1 LKNDSSNKENRL
13 ELEPDISLLNDQ
25 FLDQHIILAL
35 NNNDNENQD
44 FTTPPLDDDTF
55 IKNVIEYA
63 ATCDESI
70 IEDVFNL
77 PSDLEDTLDPFMS
90 FDEPRSGSTADHSKE
105 PSVEVATPEEVS
117 NMVSGGD
124 EDLLDFQTTW
134 TLDNYLLGSA
144 DPQTKKSPS
153 STFSEILLTVN
164 DNSKPLPQY
173 QTNLSNPTVSSSIR
187 NTSTLDVDIDDYL
200 VPPPISKTDVNFTS
214 TTSVSPS
221 IRTTWTLGVDDH
233 LVPPSSSQAD
243 VNFPAVYTPFKLP
256 IGNTDG
262 DIVVEVAPIPAPS
275 SPSRPWT
282 VIKQGPVLSA
292 RQPGTQPQ
300 FSRVANK
307 RGTSVAKSNSE
318 RNSPSSGVLV
328 SRRPCPQA
336 KDQNAKVTCKG
347 GRSVPQS
354 NAERCMTY
362 RKKQQAKKEK
372 EDEELRTLFEQ
383 NRMLK
388 AKEAAL
394 KNKISKLKASL
405 LKIGLGG
412 FFY

>member
-1 LKNDSSNKENRL
+1 
-13 ELEPDISLLNDQ
+13 
-25 FLDQHIILAL
+25 
-35 NNNDNENQD
+35 
-44 FTTPPLDDDTF
+44 
-55 IKNVIEYA
+55 VIEYA
-63 ATCDESI
+63 ATCNKSF
-70 IEDVFNL
+70 IEDVFHL
-77 PSDLEDTLDPFMS
+77 PPDLEDTFDHFMS
-90 FDEPRSGSTADHSKE
+90 FAEPKIGSNDDHSKE
-105 PSVEVATPEEVS
+105 PSVEVAGPEEAS
-117 NMVSGGD
+117 NVVSGD
-124 EDLLDFQTTW
+124 NLELMDFQTTW
-134 TLDNYLLGSA
+134 TLDNYPLGSA

-153 STFSEILLTVN
+153 STLSEIPLTVN
-164 DNSKPLPQY
+164 DNSEPLLQNP
-173 QTNLSNPTVSSSIR
+173 TNPGKPTVSSLIR
-187 NTSTLDVDIDDYL
+187 DTSTLNVDIDDYL
-200 VPPPISKTDVNFTS
+200 VPPPMSKTDANFTS

-221 IRTTWTLGVDDH
+221 IRTTWTLDVDDY
-233 LVPPSSSQAD
+233 LVPQPSSQAD
-243 VNFPAVYTPFKLP
+243 FNFPAAYTPFKLP

-275 SPSRPWT
+275 SPSRSWT

-292 RQPGTQPQ
+292 RQPGTQPK

-307 RGTSVAKSNSE
+307 RGTSVAKSNSD
-318 RNSPSSGVLV
+318 RNSPSPGLLV

-336 KDQNAKVTCKG
+336 KDRNAKLTCKG

>member
-1 LKNDSSNKENRL
+1 
-13 ELEPDISLLNDQ
+13 
-25 FLDQHIILAL
+25 
-35 NNNDNENQD
+35 
-44 FTTPPLDDDTF
+44 
-55 IKNVIEYA
+55 VIEYA

-70 IEDVFNL
+70 IEDVFHL
-77 PSDLEDTLDPFMS
+77 PPDLEETLAPFIS
-90 FDEPRSGSTADHSKE
+90 FAEPRSGSTDNHSKE
-105 PSVEVATPEEVS
+105 PSVEVATPEEAS
-117 NMVSGGD
+117 NVVSGD
-124 EDLLDFQTTW
+124 EDFQTTW
-134 TLDNYLLGSA
+134 TLDNYVLGSA
-144 DPQTKKSPS
+144 DSRTISHQSES
-153 STFSEILLTVN
+153 STLSEIPPSVD
-164 DNSKPLPQY
+164 DNSKPLPHYHY
-173 QTNLSNPTVSSSIR
+173 QTNPGKPTVSSSIR

-200 VPPPISKTDVNFTS
+200 VRPPMSKTDVNFTS
-214 TTSVSPS
+214 TIAVPPS
-221 IRTTWTLGVDDH
+221 IKTTWTLDVDDN
-233 LVPPSSSQAD
+233 LVPQPSSQAD
-243 VNFPAVYTPFKLP
+243 FKLQAAYAPFKIP

-275 SPSRPWT
+275 SPSRTWT

-362 RKKQQAKKEK
+362 RKKQQARKER

-388 AKEAAL
+388 AKEAAF

-412 FFY
+412 FFH